1 MVEWFS
7 LDLLVLFAWL
17 SRCWLPLTWPR
28 RTNRSSSSRPAW
40 ATSRSSSIQ
49 DKAPKS
55 VENFLGYVND
65 GFYDGTIFH
74 RVIPTFMIQGG
85 GFTPGMEKKPTR
97 APIQN
102 EADNGLKN
110 RRGTLAMARTGE
122 IHSATGQFFINVKDN
137 SFLDYKG
144 DSAQDYGYAVF
155 ARVTEGMDVVDK
167 IKDVKTGSMGPFP
180 RRPDGDRS
188 HQDDPSTDGGVESRR
203 RTSHVLSPSVAG
215 MSYAPSSMPRVLL
228 LLPTNTYRAHDF
240 MAAAGRARS
249 GCDRCFRASQHDG
262 EHAT

>member
-1 MVEWFS
+1 MVLVRLVGALCLAVALLAPVNLAAQDKPVVVIETS
-7 LDLLVLFAWL
+7 LGDITVELD
-17 SRCWLPLTWPR
+17 
-28 RTNRSSSSRPAW
+28 
-40 ATSRSSSIQ
+40 Q

-167 IKDVKTGSMGPFP
+167 IKDVKTGSMGPF
-180 RRPDGDRS
+180 
-188 HQDDPSTDGGVESRR
+188 QDVPTE
-203 RTSHVLSPSVAG
+203 TVLIKTIRLQTA
-215 MSYAPSSMPRVLL
+215 
-228 LLPTNTYRAHDF
+228 
-240 MAAAGRARS
+240 
-249 GCDRCFRASQHDG
+249 
-262 EHAT
+262 E